1 MTEILLLST
10 LAMLLLGM
18 PVAICLGASS
28 LLVIILQGMPSQ
40 IAVQRFFA
48 GVDVL
53 PLMAIPFFI
62 LAGNLM
68 DSGGLAK
75 RLVSLANVFVG
86 RVSGGL
92 GIVTIMGC
100 VFFAAIS
107 GSGVATAAAMGAIM
121 IPSMVKRGYDR
132 GFASAVVA
140 SASPIGV
147 VIPPSISF
155 IIYAVLTSSSVTD
168 LYQAG
173 IPAGMIM
180 GLCLVVVVLTI
191 SKKQGYKGDDHPF
204 SWSEA
209 LHAFKDASWALGT
222 PVILIGG
229 VFGGIFTP
237 TESAVVAV
245 VYALLIG
252 LFAYRE
258 LKWTD
263 LYRVFLDSAKMTSK
277 IMLIISMALCF
288 AYLLTYNQV
297 PQAVMEMFLSFS
309 ENKYVVLMII
319 NLLLLVAGTFM
330 ETSAILLITV
340 PILLPVLQKFNIDL
354 VHFGIII
361 SANTAIGLM
370 TPPFGVCLF
379 TTSSIGQTS
388 IQELSRRV
396 IPFIGALIVAMA
408 IITYIPQSVMFM
420 VDLW

>member
-1 MTEILLLST
+1 MTEVLFLSIIV
-10 LAMLLLGM
+10 MLVFGV
-18 PVAICLGASS
+18 PVAVCLGASS
-28 LLVIILQGMPSQ
+28 VLVIMLQGLPSQ

-48 GVDVL
+48 GVNSL

-68 DSGGLAK
+68 DRGGLAK
-75 RLVSLANVFVG
+75 RLVALANTLIG

-92 GIVTIMGC
+92 AIVTIMGC

-107 GSGVATAAAMGAIM
+107 GSGVATAAAMGSIM
-121 IPSMVKRGYDR
+121 IPAMVNRGYNK

-155 IIYAVLTSSSVTD
+155 IVYAVLTSTSVTD

-180 GLCLVVVVLTI
+180 GVFLMGVAYFI
-191 SKKQGYKGDDHPF
+191 SKKKGYKGDEGTF
-204 SWSEA
+204 SRKEFIAA
-209 LHAFKDASWALGT
+209 LKDASWALGT

-229 VFGGIFTP
+229 VFGGMFTP

-245 VYALLIG
+245 VYAIVIG
-252 LFAYRE
+252 LFMYRE
-258 LKWTD
+258 IKWSD
-263 LYRVFLDSAKMTSK
+263 LPEVFLSSAVTTAK

-288 AYLLTYNQV
+288 AYLLTYNRV
-297 PQAVMEMFLSFS
+297 PQRVLELFVGLSD
-309 ENKYVVLMII
+309 NKYVVLMII

-340 PILLPVLQKFNIDL
+340 PILLPVLAKFDINL

-361 SANTAIGLM
+361 CANTAIGLM

-379 TTSSIGQTS
+379 TTSSIGGTS
-388 IQELSRRV
+388 IQELSRRI
-396 IPFIGALIVAMA
+396 IPFLVALILSVGV
-408 IITYIPQSVMFM
+408 ITYIPESIMFM
-420 VDLW
+420 VNLW

>member
-1 MTEILLLST
+1 MTEILLLTT
-10 LAMLLLGM
+10 LAMLVLGM

-28 LLVIILQGMPSQ
+28 LLVIILQGMPAQ

-173 IPAGMIM
+173 IPAGLIM
-180 GLCLVVVVLTI
+180 GLCLVVVVLLI

-204 SWSEA
+204 SWQEA
-209 LHAFKDASWALGT
+209 LSAFKDASWALGT

-245 VYALLIG
+245 VYALVIG

-258 LKWTD
+258 LKWSD
-263 LYRVFLDSAKMTSK
+263 LHRVFLDSAKMTSK

-297 PQAVMEMFLSFS
+297 PQTVMEMFLSFS
-309 ENKYVVLMII
+309 DNKYVVLLII

-340 PILLPVLQKFNIDL
+340 PILLPVLHKFNIDL

-379 TTSSIGQTS
+379 TTSSIGKTS
-388 IQELSRRV
+388 VQELSRRIV
-396 IPFIGALIVAMA
+396 PFIAALILAIG

>member
-10 LAMLLLGM
+10 LAMLFLGM

-28 LLVIILQGMPSQ
+28 LIVILLQGMPAQ

-68 DSGGLAK
+68 DNGGLAK
-75 RLVSLANVFVG
+75 RLVALANVFVG

-92 GIVTIMGC
+92 AIVTIMGC

-173 IPAGMIM
+173 IPAGLIM
-180 GLCLVVVVLTI
+180 GICLVAVVLII
-191 SKKQGYKGDDHPF
+191 SKKEGYKGDDHPF
-204 SWSEA
+204 SWKEA
-209 LHAFKDASWALGT
+209 FIAFKDASWALGT

-229 VFGGIFTP
+229 VFGGVFTP

-258 LKWTD
+258 LKWSD

-297 PQAVMEMFLSFS
+297 PQTVMEMFLSVS
-309 ENKYVVLMII
+309 ENKYIVLLII
-319 NLLLLVAGTFM
+319 NFMLLVAGTFM

-379 TTSSIGQTS
+379 TTSSIGETS
-388 IQELSRRV
+388 IQTLSKRV
-396 IPFIGALIVAMA
+396 LPFIGALLVAMA

>member
-1 MTEILLLST
+1 MTEVLFIT
-10 LAMLLLGM
+10 TIVMLVLGM
-18 PVAICLGASS
+18 PVAVCLGASS
-28 LLVIILQGMPSQ
+28 ILVIMLGGLPSQ

-48 GVDVL
+48 GVNVL

-75 RLVSLANVFVG
+75 RLVSLANIFFG
-86 RVSGGL
+86 HISGGL
-92 GIVTIMGC
+92 AIVTIMGC

-107 GSGVATAAAMGAIM
+107 GSGVATAAALGSIM
-121 IPSMVKRGYDR
+121 IPAMVNKGYDR
-132 GFASAVVA
+132 GFASAVIA

-155 IIYAVLTSSSVTD
+155 IVYAVLTSTSVTD

-173 IPAGMIM
+173 IPAGLIM
-180 GLCLVVVVLTI
+180 GAFLMILVFII
-191 SKKQGYKGDDHPF
+191 SKKKGYTGDEGAFKCKDLF
-204 SWSEA
+204 CA
-209 LHAFKDASWALGT
+209 LKDASWALGT

-229 VFGGIFTP
+229 VFGGVFTP

-245 VYALLIG
+245 VYAIVIG
-252 LFAYRE
+252 VFIYRE

-263 LYRVFLDSAKMTSK
+263 LPRVFMDSAMTTAK

-297 PQAVMEMFLSFS
+297 PQRVMELFLSFS
-309 ENKYVVLMII
+309 DNKYVVLLII
-319 NLLLLVAGTFM
+319 NFLLLVAGTFM

-340 PILLPVLQKFNIDL
+340 PILLPVLAKFDIDL

-361 SANTAIGLM
+361 CANTAIGLM

-379 TTSSIGQTS
+379 TTSSIGGTS
-388 IQELSRRV
+388 IQVLSKRV
-396 IPFIGALIVAMA
+396 IPFIVALILSVGV
-408 IITYIPQSVMFM
+408 ITYIPQSVMFM
-420 VDLW
+420 VNWW